1 MLTTVPVSIKSLE
14 EIYPDDKLWGYKQKT
29 KQKSV
34 SLKIRD
40 MDNGNLVIKFH
51 LSTGVIVI
59 QGSQYQSWGAN
70 EFANLKAR
78 VDTISVSDQDTGDSH
93 IANPRIAAVCAAS
106 FVENCAADNLD
117 SKGEYGRN

>member
-1 MLTTVPVSIKSLE
+1 MLTTVPVSIKALE

-29 KQKSV
+29 KQKLV
-34 SLKIRD
+34 SLKISD

-93 IANPRIAAVCAAS
+93 IANPSIAAVCAAS
-106 FVENCAADNLD
+106 VVENCAADNLD